1 MKRNLRLSWVR
12 TPGGIEMK
20 WTVETPTATV
30 ETPPRG
36 NPLGAERLAAND
48 RAKRPIRPSAWAARA
63 VLRRMRPAS

>member
-20 WTVETPTATV
+20 WTVETPTVA

-36 NPLGAERLAAND
+36 NALCAAPLAAND
-48 RAKRPIRPSAWAARA
+48 QPKRPARPSAWAARA
-63 VLRRMRPAS
+63 LPRRMRPAS